1 MIAVPLDDNNND
13 DNNVDN
19 NYNNNN
25 VDNDNDYNDND
36 ISIIVNDEI
45 HNDNEIQYVYST
57 PSRDSITTNQSSK
70 TLNEREYL
78 EFMMILFGSVILA
91 FNAGYVNGC
100 TYQSMAGKGKP
111 VSHVTGTTTKAG
123 LFAAD
128 HEYNDMLVNLAIII
142 SFCFGA
148 GISGGFLSS
157 STFSLGLEYG
167 PLLVIG
173 SILFFIS
180 SMLLYFAPSSF
191 LGFYAAAMACGL
203 QNSLTTTYSGN
214 IIRTTHMTGVII
226 TMITIIIIIIII
238 ITL

>member
-1 MIAVPLDDNNND
+1 MNYNNND
-13 DNNVDN
+13 DN
-19 NYNNNN
+19 
-25 VDNDNDYNDND
+25 DNDNDD
-36 ISIIVNDEI
+36 ISIVVNDI
-45 HNDNEIQYVYST
+45 NHSDNEIQYVYST
-57 PSRDSITTNQSSK
+57 PSRDIQEITTTANRTK
-70 TLNEREYL
+70 ALHEREWL
-78 EFMMILFGSVILA
+78 EFMMILIGSIILA
-91 FNAGYVNGC
+91 FNAGFVNGC
-100 TYQSMAGKGKP
+100 TYQSLSGKGKP

-123 LFAAD
+123 MFAAD

-180 SMLLYFAPSSF
+180 SMLLYFAPNSY

-214 IIRTTHMTGVII
+214 IIRTTHMVI
-226 TMITIIIIIIII
+226 
-238 ITL
+238 L